1 MLSRKIGIDLG
12 TSTVRMCIKGEGIVV
27 NEPSDTSLQRDS
39 ARTLHQLIG
48 KAKGRPRLFKPEVIV
63 SVPSAV
69 TSTQRRAVTEA
80 AMAAGARQVWLI
92 DEPLAAAMG
101 AGLPIAEVR
110 ASAICE
116 LGAATTEVAVIS
128 VSGTLAERSIGVGG

>member
-1 MLSRKIGIDLG
+1 MHQQNANAYRRSRMLKQSVFVFVHWGV
-12 TSTVRMCIKGEGIVV
+12 TAGE
-27 NEPSDTSLQRDS
+27 
-39 ARTLHQLIG
+39 
-48 KAKGRPRLFKPEVIV
+48 
-63 SVPSAV
+63 
-69 TSTQRRAVTEA
+69 RRAVTEA
-80 AMAAGARQVWLI
+80 AMGAGARQVWLI

-128 VSGTLAERSIGVGG
+128 ISGTLAERSIGVGGRARDAAIGARLG